1 MQFASIRT
9 KIIEEFRKRLLFVG
23 IIVMAMFGIFFF
35 QLINLQIIQGK
46 EYSEKSRMNMENN
59 IPIPASRGEIYDRN
73 FAPDKQNM
81 VLATNRPSFNIIVI
95 PARYQEK
102 QTLQYALKNVCALLK
117 LPYDEIISDIQSN
130 NPYNRY
136 IIQED
141 VPFDIVVTIA
151 TNQDKFPNIMWEDAP
166 VRVYPFANMFS
177 HVLGYIGSLTKDEYN
192 TYKDVGY
199 KYYQKIGKAGIERQ
213 YDATLRGVDGYVRR
227 IVDAKNRTEG
237 EEIGQHPKPGYN
249 IVLTIDYDVQKTAY
263 TALGDNRGSVIVMKP
278 ATGEILSLVSKPDF
292 DPNLIISKN
301 NAKIINQLYNDKN
314 KPFLNR
320 TIQSRYPPAST
331 FKLVTAIA
339 ALEEEKWNPNV
350 TLYCPGKYTL
360 KGYVDRDFYCYE
372 AHGSVNLL
380 WAIAKSCS
388 VYFYQLG
395 LKLGPT
401 TIFNYAGYLGL
412 AEPSGIDI
420 PGEITGFI
428 PSKKWKLKTFGQP
441 WFDGDTVNL
450 SIGQG
455 FMLVTPMGM
464 MDFISAIVN
473 AGVVFKPHLVK
484 EIRSNDNSSI
494 VSVVVPEKLR
504 EIPLSPTTLETI
516 KQGMRMAVTTGTAAR
531 LGYLT
536 VQMCGKTGTAQT
548 RSKRQEDASQ
558 HAWFVGFGPYDAEP
572 EKVVAIVVM
581 VEYGVAGAAT
591 AVPVAEQV
599 FSTLIKKG
607 YF

>member
-1 MQFASIRT
+1 MQFASVRT
-9 KIIEEFRKRLLFVG
+9 KIIEEFRKRLYVIG
-23 IIVMAMFGIFFF
+23 IIIICMFAIFFL
-35 QLINLQIIQGK
+35 QLINLQIIQGR
-46 EYSEKSRMNMENN
+46 EFSEKSRMNMENN
-59 IPIPASRGEIYDRN
+59 IPLPASRGEIYDRN
-73 FAPDKQNM
+73 FSTDKQNI
-81 VLATNRPSFNIIVI
+81 VLATNRPAFNIIVI
-95 PARYQEK
+95 PAQYKEK
-102 QTLQYALKNVCALLK
+102 NQFYYAIKNICALLQ
-117 LPYDEIISDIQSN
+117 LPYEEILTDLKST

-166 VRVYPFANMFS
+166 VRVYPFNNMFS
-177 HVLGYIGSLTKDEYN
+177 HVIGYIGSLTKEEYN

-213 YDATLRGVDGYVRR
+213 YDSILRGVDGYVRR

-237 EEIGQHPKPGYN
+237 EEIGQHPKSGYN
-249 IVLTIDYDVQKTAY
+249 IVLTLDYDVQKTAY
-263 TALGDNRGSVIVMKP
+263 TALGNNRGSVIVMKP
-278 ATGEILSLVSKPDF
+278 ATGEIISIVSKPDY

-301 NAKIINQLYNDKN
+301 NIKIITELNNDKN

-320 TIQSRYPPAST
+320 AIQSRYPPAST
-331 FKLVTAIA
+331 FKLVTSIA
-339 ALEEEKWNPNV
+339 ALEEEKWDPAI
-350 TLYCPGKYTL
+350 TRYCPGKYTL
-360 KGYVDRDFYCYE
+360 KGYVDRDFYCYQ

-380 WAIAKSCS
+380 WAIARSCS

-412 AEPSGIDI
+412 AETSGIDI

-455 FMLVTPMGM
+455 FMLVTPIGM
-464 MDFISAIVN
+464 MDFLSAIVN
-473 AGVVFKPHLVK
+473 SGVVFKPHCIK
-484 EIRSNDNSSI
+484 EIRSIDNTSV
-494 VSVVVPEKLR
+494 VSVVIPEKLR
-504 EIPLSPTTLETI
+504 EIPLSPTTLNTI
-516 KQGMRMAVTTGTAAR
+516 KQGMRMAVVNGTAAR
-531 LGYLT
+531 LGYLK

-548 RSKRQEDASQ
+548 RSKRQEDVSQ
-558 HAWFVGFGPYDAEP
+558 HAWFVGFGPYDSHP

-581 VEYGVAGAAT
+581 VEYGIAGAAT
-591 AVPVAEQV
+591 AVPIAEQV
-599 FSTLIKKG
+599 FTTLIKKG

>member
-1 MQFASIRT
+1 MQFASVRT
-9 KIIEEFRKRLLFVG
+9 KIIEEFRKRLYVIG
-23 IIVMAMFGIFFF
+23 IIIICMFAIFFL
-35 QLINLQIIQGK
+35 QLINLQIFQGR
-46 EYSEKSRMNMENN
+46 EFSEKSRMNMENN
-59 IPIPASRGEIYDRN
+59 IPLPASRGEIYDRN
-73 FAPDKQNM
+73 FSTDKQNI
-81 VLATNRPSFNIIVI
+81 VLATNRPAFNIIVI
-95 PARYQEK
+95 PAQYKEK
-102 QTLQYALKNVCALLK
+102 NQFYYAIQNICALLQ
-117 LPYDEIISDIQSN
+117 LPYEEILTDLKST

-141 VPFDIVVTIA
+141 VPFDIIVTIA

-166 VRVYPFANMFS
+166 VRVYPFNNMFS
-177 HVLGYIGSLTKDEYN
+177 HVIGYIGSLTKEEYN

-213 YDATLRGVDGYVRR
+213 YDSILRGVDGYVRR

-237 EEIGQHPKPGYN
+237 EEIGQHPKSGYN
-249 IVLTIDYDVQKTAY
+249 IVLTLDYDVQKTAY

-278 ATGEILSLVSKPDF
+278 ATGEIISIVSKPDY

-301 NAKIINQLYNDKN
+301 NIKIITELNNDKN

-320 TIQSRYPPAST
+320 AIQSRYPPAST
-331 FKLVTAIA
+331 FKLVTSIA
-339 ALEEEKWNPNV
+339 ALEEEKWDPAI
-350 TLYCPGKYTL
+350 TRYCPGKYTL
-360 KGYVDRDFYCYE
+360 KGYVDRDFYCYQ

-380 WAIAKSCS
+380 WAIARSCS

-412 AEPSGIDI
+412 AETSGIDI

-455 FMLVTPMGM
+455 FMLVTPIGM
-464 MDFISAIVN
+464 MDFLSAIVN
-473 AGVVFKPHLVK
+473 SGVVFKPHCIK
-484 EIRSNDNSSI
+484 EIRSIDNTSV
-494 VSVVVPEKLR
+494 VSVVIPEKLR
-504 EIPLSPTTLETI
+504 EIPLSPTTLNTI
-516 KQGMRMAVTTGTAAR
+516 KQGMRMAVVNGTAAR
-531 LGYLT
+531 LGYLK

-548 RSKRQEDASQ
+548 RSKRQEDVSQ
-558 HAWFVGFGPYDAEP
+558 HAWFVGFGPYDSHP

-581 VEYGVAGAAT
+581 VEYGIAGAAT
-591 AVPVAEQV
+591 AVPIAEQV
-599 FSTLIKKG
+599 FTTLIKKG

>member
-9 KIIEEFRKRLLFVG
+9 KIIEEFRKRLFFIG
-23 IIVMAMFGIFFF
+23 IIVIVIFGIFFF

-102 QTLQYALKNVCALLK
+102 QKLRYAVKNVCALLK
-117 LPYDEIISDIQSN
+117 LPYDEIIADIQSN

-166 VRVYPFANMFS
+166 VRVYPFSNMFS
-177 HVLGYIGSLTKDEYN
+177 HVIGYIGSLTKDEYN

-213 YDATLRGVDGYVRR
+213 YDSTLRGVDGYVRR

-237 EEIGQHPKPGYN
+237 EEIGQHPRPGYN

-263 TALGDNRGSVIVMKP
+263 TALGDKRGSVIVMKP
-278 ATGEILSLVSKPDF
+278 ATGEIISLVSKPDY

-301 NAKIINQLYNDKN
+301 NAKIINQLNSDKN

-360 KGYVDRDFYCYE
+360 KGYVDRDFYCYQ

-464 MDFISAIVN
+464 MNFIAAIVN
-473 AGVVFKPHLVK
+473 SGVVFKPHLVK

-516 KQGMRMAVTTGTAAR
+516 KQGMRMAVMSGTAAR
-531 LGYLT
+531 LGYLK
-536 VQMCGKTGTAQT
+536 VEMCGKTGTAQT

-607 YF
+607 CF

>member
-9 KIIEEFRKRLLFVG
+9 KIIEEFRKRLFFVG
-23 IIVMAMFGIFFF
+23 IIVIAMFGIFFF
-35 QLINLQIIQGK
+35 QLVNLQIIQGK

-102 QTLQYALKNVCALLK
+102 QTLYYAIKNVCALLK
-117 LPYDEIISDIQSN
+117 LPYDEIIADIQSN

-166 VRVYPFANMFS
+166 VRIYPFANMFS

-213 YDATLRGVDGYVRR
+213 YDSTLRGVDGYVRR

-249 IVLTIDYDVQKTAY
+249 IILTIDYDVQKTAY

-278 ATGEILSLVSKPDF
+278 ATGEILSLVSKPDY

-301 NAKIINQLYNDKN
+301 NAKIITQLNNDKN

-360 KGYVDRDFYCYE
+360 KGYVDRDFYCYQ

-473 AGVVFKPHLVK
+473 SGVVFKPHLVK

-516 KQGMRMAVTTGTAAR
+516 KQGMRMAVVSGTAAR
-531 LGYLT
+531 LGYLK

>member
-1 MQFASIRT
+1 MQFASVRT
-9 KIIEEFRKRLLFVG
+9 KIIEEFRKRLYVIG
-23 IIVMAMFGIFFF
+23 IIIICMFAIFFL
-35 QLINLQIIQGK
+35 QLINLQIFQGR
-46 EYSEKSRMNMENN
+46 EFSEKSRMNMENN
-59 IPIPASRGEIYDRN
+59 IPLPASRGEIYDRN
-73 FAPDKQNM
+73 FSTDKQNI
-81 VLATNRPSFNIIVI
+81 VLATNRPAFNIIVI
-95 PARYQEK
+95 PAQYKEK
-102 QTLQYALKNVCALLK
+102 NQFYYAIKNICALLQ
-117 LPYDEIISDIQSN
+117 LPYEEILTDLKST

-166 VRVYPFANMFS
+166 VRVYPFNNMFS
-177 HVLGYIGSLTKDEYN
+177 HVIGYIGSLTKEEYN

-213 YDATLRGVDGYVRR
+213 YDSILRGVDGYVRR

-237 EEIGQHPKPGYN
+237 EEIGQHPKSGYN
-249 IVLTIDYDVQKTAY
+249 IVLTLDYDVQKTAY

-278 ATGEILSLVSKPDF
+278 ATGEIISIVSKPDY

-301 NAKIINQLYNDKN
+301 NIKIITELNNDKN

-320 TIQSRYPPAST
+320 AIQSRYPPAST
-331 FKLVTAIA
+331 FKLVTSIA
-339 ALEEEKWNPNV
+339 ALEEEKWDPAI
-350 TLYCPGKYTL
+350 TRYCPGKYTL
-360 KGYVDRDFYCYE
+360 KGYVDRDFYCYQ

-380 WAIAKSCS
+380 WAIARSCS

-395 LKLGPT
+395 LKLEPT

-412 AEPSGIDI
+412 AETSGIDI

-455 FMLVTPMGM
+455 FMLVTPIGM
-464 MDFISAIVN
+464 MDFLSAIVN
-473 AGVVFKPHLVK
+473 SGVVFKPHCIK
-484 EIRSNDNSSI
+484 EIRSIDNTSV
-494 VSVVVPEKLR
+494 VSVVIPEKLR
-504 EIPLSPTTLETI
+504 EIPLSPTTLNTI
-516 KQGMRMAVTTGTAAR
+516 KQGMRMAVVNGTAAR
-531 LGYLT
+531 LGYLK

-548 RSKRQEDASQ
+548 RSKRQEDVSQ
-558 HAWFVGFGPYDAEP
+558 HAWFVGFGPYDSHP

-581 VEYGVAGAAT
+581 VEYGIAGAAT
-591 AVPVAEQV
+591 AVPIAEQV
-599 FSTLIKKG
+599 FTTLIKKG

>member
-1 MQFASIRT
+1 MQFASVRT
-9 KIIEEFRKRLLFVG
+9 KIIEEFRKRLYVIG
-23 IIVMAMFGIFFF
+23 IIIICMFAIFFL
-35 QLINLQIIQGK
+35 QLINLQIFQGR
-46 EYSEKSRMNMENN
+46 EFSEKSRMNMENN
-59 IPIPASRGEIYDRN
+59 IPLPASRGEIYDRN
-73 FAPDKQNM
+73 FSTDKQNI
-81 VLATNRPSFNIIVI
+81 VLATNRPAFNIIVI
-95 PARYQEK
+95 PAQYKEK
-102 QTLQYALKNVCALLK
+102 NQFYYAIKNICALLQ
-117 LPYDEIISDIQSN
+117 LPYEEILTDLKST

-166 VRVYPFANMFS
+166 VRVYPFNNMFS
-177 HVLGYIGSLTKDEYN
+177 HVIGYIGSLTKEEYN

-213 YDATLRGVDGYVRR
+213 YDSILRGVDGYVRR

-237 EEIGQHPKPGYN
+237 EEIGQHPKSGYN
-249 IVLTIDYDVQKTAY
+249 IVLTLDYDVQKTAY

-278 ATGEILSLVSKPDF
+278 ATGEIISIVSKPDY

-301 NAKIINQLYNDKN
+301 NIKIITELNNDKN

-320 TIQSRYPPAST
+320 AIQSRYPPAST
-331 FKLVTAIA
+331 FKLVTSIA
-339 ALEEEKWNPNV
+339 ALEEEKWDPAI
-350 TLYCPGKYTL
+350 TRYCPGKYTL
-360 KGYVDRDFYCYE
+360 KGYVDRDFYCYQ

-380 WAIAKSCS
+380 WAIARSCS

-412 AEPSGIDI
+412 AETSGIDI

-455 FMLVTPMGM
+455 FILVTPIGM
-464 MDFISAIVN
+464 MDFLSAIVN
-473 AGVVFKPHLVK
+473 SGVVFKPHCIK
-484 EIRSNDNSSI
+484 EIRSIDNTSV
-494 VSVVVPEKLR
+494 VSVVIPEKLR
-504 EIPLSPTTLETI
+504 EIPLSPTTLNTI
-516 KQGMRMAVTTGTAAR
+516 KQGMRMAVVNGTAAR
-531 LGYLT
+531 LGYLK

-548 RSKRQEDASQ
+548 RSKRQEDVSQ
-558 HAWFVGFGPYDAEP
+558 HAWFVGFGPYDSHP

-581 VEYGVAGAAT
+581 VEYGIAGAAT
-591 AVPVAEQV
+591 AVPIAEQV
-599 FSTLIKKG
+599 FTTLIKKG

>member
-9 KIIEEFRKRLLFVG
+9 KIIEEFRKRLFFVG
-23 IIVMAMFGIFFF
+23 IIVIAMFGIFFF
-35 QLINLQIIQGK
+35 QLVNLQIIQGK

-102 QTLQYALKNVCALLK
+102 QTLYYAIKNVCALLK
-117 LPYDEIISDIQSN
+117 LPYDEIIQDIKAN

-213 YDATLRGVDGYVRR
+213 YDSTLRGVDGYVRR

-278 ATGEILSLVSKPDF
+278 ATGEILSLVSKPDY

-301 NAKIINQLYNDKN
+301 NAKIITLLNNDKN

-360 KGYVDRDFYCYE
+360 KGYVDRDFYCYQ

-464 MDFISAIVN
+464 MDFLSAIVN
-473 AGVVFKPHLVK
+473 SGVVLKPHLVK

-516 KQGMRMAVTTGTAAR
+516 KQGMRMAVINGTAAR
-531 LGYLT
+531 LGYLK

>member
-1 MQFASIRT
+1 MQFASVRT
-9 KIIEEFRKRLLFVG
+9 KIIEEFRKRLYVIG
-23 IIVMAMFGIFFF
+23 IIIICMFAIFFL
-35 QLINLQIIQGK
+35 QLINLQIFQGR
-46 EYSEKSRMNMENN
+46 EFSEKSRMNMENN
-59 IPIPASRGEIYDRN
+59 IPLPASRGEIYDRN
-73 FAPDKQNM
+73 FSTDKQNI
-81 VLATNRPSFNIIVI
+81 VLATNRPAFNIIVI
-95 PARYQEK
+95 PAQYKEK
-102 QTLQYALKNVCALLK
+102 NQFYYAIKNICALLQ
-117 LPYDEIISDIQSN
+117 LPYEEILTDLKST

-166 VRVYPFANMFS
+166 VRVYPFNNMFS
-177 HVLGYIGSLTKDEYN
+177 HVIGYIGSLTKEEYN

-213 YDATLRGVDGYVRR
+213 YDSILRGVDGYVRR

-237 EEIGQHPKPGYN
+237 EEIGQHPKSGYN
-249 IVLTIDYDVQKTAY
+249 IVLTLDYDVQKTAY

-278 ATGEILSLVSKPDF
+278 ATGEIISIVSKPDY

-301 NAKIINQLYNDKN
+301 NIKIITELNNDKN

-320 TIQSRYPPAST
+320 AIQSRYPPAST
-331 FKLVTAIA
+331 FKLVTSIA
-339 ALEEEKWNPNV
+339 ALEEEKWDPAI
-350 TLYCPGKYTL
+350 TRYCPGKYTL
-360 KGYVDRDFYCYE
+360 KGYVDRDFYCYQ

-380 WAIAKSCS
+380 WAIARSCS

-412 AEPSGIDI
+412 AETSGIDI

-455 FMLVTPMGM
+455 FMLVTPIGM
-464 MDFISAIVN
+464 MDFLSAIVN
-473 AGVVFKPHLVK
+473 SGVVFKPHCIK
-484 EIRSNDNSSI
+484 EIRSIDNTSV
-494 VSVVVPEKLR
+494 VSVVIPEKLR
-504 EIPLSPTTLETI
+504 EIPLSPTTLDTI
-516 KQGMRMAVTTGTAAR
+516 KQGMRMAVVNGTAAR
-531 LGYLT
+531 LGYLK

-548 RSKRQEDASQ
+548 RSKRQEDVSQ
-558 HAWFVGFGPYDAEP
+558 HAWFVGFGPYDSHP

-581 VEYGVAGAAT
+581 VEYGIAGAAT
-591 AVPVAEQV
+591 AVPIAEQV
-599 FSTLIKKG
+599 FTTLIKKG

>member
-1 MQFASIRT
+1 MQFASVRT
-9 KIIEEFRKRLLFVG
+9 KIIEEFRKRLYVIG
-23 IIVMAMFGIFFF
+23 IIIICMFAIFFL
-35 QLINLQIIQGK
+35 QLINLQIFQGR
-46 EYSEKSRMNMENN
+46 EFSEKSRMNMENN
-59 IPIPASRGEIYDRN
+59 IPLPASRGEIYDRN
-73 FAPDKQNM
+73 FSTDKQNI
-81 VLATNRPSFNIIVI
+81 VLATNRPAFNIIVI
-95 PARYQEK
+95 PAQYKEK
-102 QTLQYALKNVCALLK
+102 NQFYYAIQNICALLQ
-117 LPYDEIISDIQSN
+117 LPYEEILTDLKST

-166 VRVYPFANMFS
+166 VRVYPFNNMFS
-177 HVLGYIGSLTKDEYN
+177 HVIGYIGSLTKEEYN

-213 YDATLRGVDGYVRR
+213 YDSILRGVDGYVRR

-237 EEIGQHPKPGYN
+237 EEIGQHPKSGYN
-249 IVLTIDYDVQKTAY
+249 IVLTLDYDVQKTAY

-278 ATGEILSLVSKPDF
+278 ATGEIISIVSKPDY

-301 NAKIINQLYNDKN
+301 NIKIITELNNDKN

-320 TIQSRYPPAST
+320 AIQSRYPPAST
-331 FKLVTAIA
+331 FKLVTSIA
-339 ALEEEKWNPNV
+339 ALEEEKWDPAI
-350 TLYCPGKYTL
+350 TRYCPGKYTL
-360 KGYVDRDFYCYE
+360 KGYVDRDFYCYQ

-380 WAIAKSCS
+380 WAIARSCS

-412 AEPSGIDI
+412 AETSGIDI

-455 FMLVTPMGM
+455 FMLVTPIGM
-464 MDFISAIVN
+464 MDFLSAIVN
-473 AGVVFKPHLVK
+473 SGVVFKPHCIK
-484 EIRSNDNSSI
+484 EIRSIDNTSV
-494 VSVVVPEKLR
+494 VSVVIPEKLR
-504 EIPLSPTTLETI
+504 EIPLSPTTLDTI
-516 KQGMRMAVTTGTAAR
+516 KQGMRMAVVNGTAAR
-531 LGYLT
+531 LGYLK

-548 RSKRQEDASQ
+548 RSKRQEDVSQ
-558 HAWFVGFGPYDAEP
+558 HAWFVGFGPYDSHP

-581 VEYGVAGAAT
+581 VEYGIAGAAT
-591 AVPVAEQV
+591 AVPIAEQV
-599 FSTLIKKG
+599 FTTLIKKG

>member
-1 MQFASIRT
+1 MQFASVRT
-9 KIIEEFRKRLLFVG
+9 KIIEEFRKRLYVIG
-23 IIVMAMFGIFFF
+23 IIIICMFAIFFL
-35 QLINLQIIQGK
+35 QLINLQIIQGR
-46 EYSEKSRMNMENN
+46 EFSEKSRMNMENN
-59 IPIPASRGEIYDRN
+59 IPLPASRGEIYDRN
-73 FAPDKQNM
+73 FSTDKQNI
-81 VLATNRPSFNIIVI
+81 VLATNRPAFNIITI
-95 PARYQEK
+95 PAHYKEK
-102 QTLQYALKNVCALLK
+102 NQLYYAIQNICALLQ
-117 LPYDEIISDIQSN
+117 LPYEEILTDLKST

-141 VPFDIVVTIA
+141 VPFDVVVTIA

-166 VRVYPFANMFS
+166 VRVYPFNNMFS
-177 HVLGYIGSLTKDEYN
+177 HVIGYIGSLTKEEYN

-213 YDATLRGVDGYVRR
+213 YDSILRGVDGYVRR

-237 EEIGQHPKPGYN
+237 EEIGQHPKSGYN
-249 IVLTIDYDVQKTAY
+249 IVLTLDYDVQKTAY
-263 TALGDNRGSVIVMKP
+263 TALGNNRGSVIVMKP
-278 ATGEILSLVSKPDF
+278 ATGEIISIVSKPDY

-301 NAKIINQLYNDKN
+301 NIKIITELNNDKN

-320 TIQSRYPPAST
+320 AIQSRYPPAST
-331 FKLVTAIA
+331 FKLVTSIA
-339 ALEEEKWNPNV
+339 ALEEEKWDPAI

-360 KGYVDRDFYCYE
+360 KGYVDRDFYCYQ

-380 WAIAKSCS
+380 WAIARSCS

-412 AEPSGIDI
+412 AETSGIDI

-455 FMLVTPMGM
+455 FMLVTPIGM
-464 MDFISAIVN
+464 MDFLSAIVN
-473 AGVVFKPHLVK
+473 SGVVFKPHCIK
-484 EIRSNDNSSI
+484 EIRSIDNTSV
-494 VSVVVPEKLR
+494 VSVVIPEKLR
-504 EIPLSPTTLETI
+504 EIPLSPTTLDTI
-516 KQGMRMAVTTGTAAR
+516 KQGMRMAVVNGTAAR
-531 LGYLT
+531 LGYLK

-548 RSKRQEDASQ
+548 RSKRQEDVSQ
-558 HAWFVGFGPYDAEP
+558 HAWFVGFGPYDSHP

-581 VEYGVAGAAT
+581 VEYGIAGAAT
-591 AVPVAEQV
+591 AVPIAEQV
-599 FSTLIKKG
+599 FTTLIKKG

>member
-1 MQFASIRT
+1 MQFASVRT
-9 KIIEEFRKRLLFVG
+9 KIIEEFRKRLYVIG
-23 IIVMAMFGIFFF
+23 IIIICMFAIFFL
-35 QLINLQIIQGK
+35 QLINLQIFQGR
-46 EYSEKSRMNMENN
+46 EFSEKSRMNMENN
-59 IPIPASRGEIYDRN
+59 IPLPASRGEIYDRN
-73 FAPDKQNM
+73 FSTDKQNI
-81 VLATNRPSFNIIVI
+81 VLATNRPAFNIIVI
-95 PARYQEK
+95 PAQYKEK
-102 QTLQYALKNVCALLK
+102 NQFYYAIKNICALLQ
-117 LPYDEIISDIQSN
+117 LPYEEILTDLKST

-166 VRVYPFANMFS
+166 VRVYPFNNMFS
-177 HVLGYIGSLTKDEYN
+177 HVIGYIGSLTKEEYN

-213 YDATLRGVDGYVRR
+213 YDSILRGVDGYVRR

-237 EEIGQHPKPGYN
+237 EEIGQHPKSGYN
-249 IVLTIDYDVQKTAY
+249 IVLTLDYDVQKTAY

-278 ATGEILSLVSKPDF
+278 ATGEIISIVSKPDY

-301 NAKIINQLYNDKN
+301 NIKIITELNNDKN

-320 TIQSRYPPAST
+320 AIQSRYPPAST
-331 FKLVTAIA
+331 FKLVTSIA
-339 ALEEEKWNPNV
+339 ALEEEKWDPAI
-350 TLYCPGKYTL
+350 TRYCPGKYTL
-360 KGYVDRDFYCYE
+360 KGYVDRDFYCYQ

-380 WAIAKSCS
+380 WAIARSCS

-412 AEPSGIDI
+412 AETSGIDI

-455 FMLVTPMGM
+455 FMLVTPIGM
-464 MDFISAIVN
+464 MDFLSAIVN
-473 AGVVFKPHLVK
+473 SGVVFKPHCIK
-484 EIRSNDNSSI
+484 EIRSIDNTSV
-494 VSVVVPEKLR
+494 VSVVIPEKLR
-504 EIPLSPTTLETI
+504 EIPLSPTTLNTI
-516 KQGMRMAVTTGTAAR
+516 KQGMRMAVVNGTAAR
-531 LGYLT
+531 LGYLK

-548 RSKRQEDASQ
+548 RSKRQEDVSQ
-558 HAWFVGFGPYDAEP
+558 HAWFVGFGPYDSHP

-581 VEYGVAGAAT
+581 VEYGIAGAAT
-591 AVPVAEQV
+591 AVPIAEQV
-599 FSTLIKKG
+599 FTTLIKKG